1 MTELNEEQIRQIV
14 KEETTKVIRNELNN
28 YFGAL
33 ASNLLQSWSL
43 KDKRIKKWL
52 SQIYNK

>member
-1 MTELNEEQIRQIV
+1 MAELNEEQIRQIV
-14 KEETTKVIRNELNN
+14 KEETEKVVRNELNN
-28 YFGAL
+28 YFGSL
-33 ASNLLQSWSL
+33 ASNLLQYWSL